1 VGRFSVLPSWLEEEV
16 MVSDLECETTG
27 MVGSNCIIADLET
40 IAPLIIAKKGGK
52 QLVILR
58 SAMGKPM

>member
-1 VGRFSVLPSWLEEEV
+1 